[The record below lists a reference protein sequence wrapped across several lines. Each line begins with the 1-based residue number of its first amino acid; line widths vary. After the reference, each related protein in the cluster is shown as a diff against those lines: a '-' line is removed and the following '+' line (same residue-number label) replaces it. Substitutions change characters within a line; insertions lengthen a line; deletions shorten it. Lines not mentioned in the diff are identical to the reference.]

1 MSHAHPH
8 DHAGHSH
15 DHAGHDHGPAHAP
28 AGGHGHSHDAGTR
41 GYAVA
46 MLVNLGYTAL
56 EAGYGFHTNSL
67 ALLSDALH
75 NLGDVLGLG
84 LAWAAA
90 AMARRTPTASH
101 TYGWRKATL
110 LAPLTNAIVLMVFSG
125 GLAWE
130 AVRRFS
136 EPPSIAALPVIVVA
150 AIGIAVNLGAGWL
163 LHGSGGHGHSHGGQ
177 DLNRRGAILH
187 LLADAAVSLAAVI
200 AGLGMWWLGWEWL
213 DPATALLVGVVIAV
227 GTYGLLRESFS
238 AAMDAVPDHIDQA
251 AVGDFLSGQPGI
263 TAIHHLHI
271 WPLGAG
277 EVALTAHLVRPVADD
292 DDAFIDATAKALA
305 NRFGISHATL
315 QLERGQACTQPCH
328 GTTAAGPVHDH

>member
-8 DHAGHSH
+8 DHPDQSH
-15 DHAGHDHGPAHAP
+15 DHANHGHGAAP
-28 AGGHGHSHDAGTR
+28 AGGHAHSHEGGTR

-90 AMARRTPTASH
+90 VLARRQPTAHH

-110 LAPLTNAIVLMVFSG
+110 LAPLANAIVLMVFSG

-130 AVRRFS
+130 AIRRFG
-136 EPPSIAALPVIVVA
+136 EPPSIPALPVIVVA
-150 AIGIAVNLGAGWL
+150 AIGIVVNLGAGWL
-163 LHGSGGHGHSHGGQ
+163 LHGGGGHAHSHGGH

-187 LLADAAVSLAAVI
+187 LMADAAVSLATVI
-200 AGLGMWWLGWEWL
+200 AGAGMWWLGWKWL

-227 GTYGLLRESFS
+227 GTFGLLRESFS
-238 AAMDAVPDHIDQA
+238 AAMDAVPNHIDQT
-251 AVGDFLSGQPGI
+251 AVGEFLSSQAGI
-263 TAIHHLHI
+263 SAIHHLHI

-277 EVALTAHLVRPVADD
+277 EVALTAHLVRPIAAD
-292 DDAFIDATAKALA
+292 DDAFIDATAQALSE
-305 NRFGISHATL
+305 RFGISHATL

-328 GTTAAGPVHDH
+328 GTATPGPAHSH

>member
-1 MSHAHPH
+1 MAHA
-8 DHAGHSH
+8 HSH
-15 DHAGHDHGPAHAP
+15 DHADHGHDHTGHDHGHAHAT
-28 AGGHGHSHDAGTR
+28 AGGHVHDTGTR

-46 MLVNLGYTAL
+46 MLANLGYTAL

-90 AMARRTPTASH
+90 AMARRRPTANH

-110 LAPLTNAIVLMVFSG
+110 LAPLANAIVLMVFAG

-130 AVRRFS
+130 AIGRFS
-136 EPPSIAALPVIVVA
+136 EPPSIPALPVMVVA
-150 AIGIAVNLGAGWL
+150 AIGIVVNLGAGWL
-163 LHGSGGHGHSHGGQ
+163 LHGGGSHAHGGH

-187 LLADAAVSLAAVI
+187 LVADAAVSLAAVI
-200 AGLGMWWLGWEWL
+200 AGAGMWWLGWEWL

-227 GTYGLLRESFS
+227 GTFGLLRESFS
-238 AAMDAVPDHIDQA
+238 AAMDAVPRHIDQT
-251 AVGDFLSGQPGI
+251 AVATFLSGQPGVS
-263 TAIHHLHI
+263 AIHHLHI

-277 EVALTAHLVRPVADD
+277 EVALTAHLVRPEPAE
-292 DDAFIDATAKALA
+292 DDAFIDATALALSE
-305 NRFGISHATL
+305 RFGISHATL

-328 GTTAAGPVHDH
+328 GAPGSGHAHGH

>member
-1 MSHAHPH
+1 MANAP
-8 DHAGHSH
+8 SH
-15 DHAGHDHGPAHAP
+15 DHAGHDHAGPDHDHAQDS
-28 AGGHGHSHDAGTR
+28 AGGHDHAHDTGTR

-46 MLVNLGYTAL
+46 MLVNLAYTAL

-90 AMARRTPTASH
+90 AMARRRPTAHH

-110 LAPLTNAIVLMVFSG
+110 LAPLANAIVLMVFSG

-130 AVRRFS
+130 AIRRFS
-136 EPPSIAALPVIVVA
+136 EPPSIAAVPVMVVA
-150 AIGIAVNLGAGWL
+150 AIGIFVNLGAGWL
-163 LHGSGGHGHSHGGQ
+163 LHGGGGHGHSHGGN

-227 GTYGLLRESFS
+227 GTYGLLRESFA
-238 AAMDAVPDHIDQA
+238 AAMDAVPRHIDQTAVA
-251 AVGDFLSGQPGI
+251 AFLSSQAGVS
-263 TAIHHLHI
+263 AIHHLHI
-271 WPLGAG
+271 WPLGAN
-277 EVALTAHLVRPVADD
+277 EVALTAHVVRPAAAD
-292 DDAFIDATAKALA
+292 DDAFIDATALALSQ
-305 NRFGISHATL
+305 RFGISHATL
-315 QLERGQACTQPCH
+315 QLERGQACTQPCQGAPGGGH
-328 GTTAAGPVHDH
+328 AHDH